1 MHTPVLLHEAIDA
14 LEVFAGGRYIDA
26 TYGYGGHSA
35 EIVKRGGWVLALEWD
50 TQVVSR
56 HRSPSAVVEGPPLT
70 DNQPGYTLIWS
81 NYAAIE
87 ERAKEYHFASCDGV
101 IFDLGLSMG
110 QISGS
115 GRGFS
120 YKALSDRLDMRIW
133 EGLTQTAADIV
144 AHYSEEE
151 LYELFAKYSQE
162 INSRPLAR
170 AIVLARRIRP
180 LGTVGDLVQ
189 VIEKVVLKDTE
200 ATCRRI
206 FQALRIEVNGE
217 LENIEEGLKGAIKIV
232 KQGGPIV
239 VITFHET
246 EDRLVKRFA
255 QKNDISLKT
264 IRPKGNTSA
273 RFEKSAKIRILKKFL

>member
-14 LEVFAGGRYIDA
+14 LGVVAGGRYIDA

-35 EIVKRGGWVLALEWD
+35 EIVKRGGRVLALEWD
-50 TQVVSR
+50 TQVVSQ
-56 HRSPSAVVEGPPLT
+56 HKSPPTVVGGPPLT
-70 DNQPGYTLIWS
+70 DNQQSYTLIWS

-87 ERAKEYHFASCDGV
+87 ERAKEYHFAPCDGV

-133 EGLTQTAADIV
+133 EGLAQTAADIV
-144 AHYSEEE
+144 TRYSEEE

-162 INSRPLAR
+162 LNARPLAR
-170 AIVLARRIRP
+170 ALVAARRTGSI
-180 LGTVGDLVQ
+180 GTVANLVQ
-189 VIEKVVLKDTE
+189 IIQKTVRKDTHG
-200 ATCRRI
+200 TLKRV
-206 FQALRIEVNGE
+206 FQALRMEVNNE
-217 LENIEEGLKGAIKIV
+217 LENIEKGLAGALKIIKPT
-232 KQGGPIV
+232 GLIV

-255 QKNDISLKT
+255 QKNEVSLRT
-264 IRPKGNTSA
+264 IKPKGSTIAS
-273 RFEKSAKIRILKKFL
+273 FEKSAKIRILKKNL